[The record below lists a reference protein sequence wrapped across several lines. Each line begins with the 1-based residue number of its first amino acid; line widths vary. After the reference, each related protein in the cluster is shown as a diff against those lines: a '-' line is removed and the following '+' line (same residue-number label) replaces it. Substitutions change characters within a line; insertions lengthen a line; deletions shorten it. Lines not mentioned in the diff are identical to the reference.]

1 MRRLSVF
8 RKSQADKSSSEPAD
22 PTQTNLSHFLELQKV
37 NYLKA
42 VAQGQA
48 KQWTV
53 VMGNEAG
60 DLDSLASS
68 IAYAWYATNAKR
80 TLTIPLIRTPRDDFA
95 LRAENQ
101 HALAL
106 AGIDP
111 ARDLLCMDDAPSS
124 PSDKFALVD
133 HNALAPRYA
142 AACPDARVV
151 AVIDHH
157 EDEGLYTDTADPR
170 IITVPTGSCASL
182 VARLLADAYP
192 DSSGTPPELA
202 TLLLAAILIDTGG
215 LKPGGKATA
224 ADRDAA
230 AFLAPLSSVWT
241 PPSPTRSA
249 FRGTAGA
256 PPPLQDAPALQRLTA
271 ELQAKKFSL
280 AHLGT
285 RDLLRRDYKE
295 YAWASARVGLA
306 SVPVGFKA
314 WLAQDAELWAG
325 AEAWM
330 AERGLDVLGVLTS
343 FRDERALGKS
353 GKGKQKRQQLWVV
366 RADADAQLAPR
377 LWKGLEDSKEL
388 KLKKKD
394 LKQYVGPAGAEA
406 AASKRARAY
415 KQGNVDATRKATAP
429 IARAIV
435 EGKAQD

>member
-8 RKSQADKSSSEPAD
+8 RKSQADKSSLEPAD

-111 ARDLLCMDDAPSS
+111 ARDLLCMDDAPTS

-170 IITVPTGSCASL
+170 VITVPTGSCASL
-182 VARLLADAYP
+182 IARLLSDACP
-192 DSSGTPPELA
+192 DGTTTPPELA

-215 LKPGGKATA
+215 LKPGGKATPV
-224 ADRDAA
+224 DRDAA
-230 AFLAPLSSVWT
+230 AYLAPLSSVWA

-249 FRGTAGA
+249 FRTQPAP
-256 PPPLQDAPALQRLTA
+256 PPPLQDTPALQRLTA
-271 ELQAKKFSL
+271 ELLAKKFSL

-295 YAWASARVGLA
+295 TPR
-306 SVPVGFKA
+306 
-314 WLAQDAELWAG
+314 LWAG

-330 AERGLDVLGVLTS
+330 DERGLDVLGVLTS
-343 FRDERALGKS
+343 FRDERTLGKS

-366 RADADAQLAPR
+366 RAADAELALR

-394 LKQYVGPAGAEA
+394 LKQYVGMAGAEA
-406 AASKRARAY
+406 GASKRARAY
-415 KQGNVDATRKATAP
+415 KQGNADATRKATAP

-435 EGKAQD
+435 EGKAQE